1 MRGNRWTVDLSDGK
15 QVVYERA
22 EVSLDAEGALVVIEP
37 SGDLWR
43 ASAYYAPGAWSIAR
57 KQEKV
62 TLKETTD
69 AQE

>member
-1 MRGNRWTVDLSDGK
+1 MKGNRWTVDLPDGK

-22 EVSLDAEGALVVIEP
+22 EVSVDAEGALVVIEP

-57 KQEKV
+57 KQAEV
-62 TLKETTD
+62 TLKETY
-69 AQE
+69 EL

>member
-1 MRGNRWTVDLSDGK
+1 MKGERWIVDLPDGK

-43 ASAYYAPGAWSIAR
+43 ASAFYAPGAWSIA
-57 KQEKV
+57 KK
-62 TLKETTD
+62 KEGTTD
-69 AQE
+69 APEHD